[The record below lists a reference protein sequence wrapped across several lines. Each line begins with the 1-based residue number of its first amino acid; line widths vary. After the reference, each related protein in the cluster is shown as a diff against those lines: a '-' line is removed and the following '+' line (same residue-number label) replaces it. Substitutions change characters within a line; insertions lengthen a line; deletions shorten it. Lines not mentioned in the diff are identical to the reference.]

1 MCGIAG
7 YTGHRQAYPIL
18 LDALQHVEYR
28 GYDSCGIAIGT
39 GKDIALFKEIGF
51 VNQLRME
58 TTPVQ
63 GFHGI
68 GHTRWATVGK
78 PSVENAH
85 PHIDCGGT
93 IAIVHNG
100 DIENYTTLK
109 DRLLDQGHEFRSE
122 TDSEVLAH
130 LMEGHAGNG
139 LAHAVAHALREV
151 EGTYAL
157 AALERDSGTLVLA
170 RRESPLVV
178 GLGEGENFAAS
189 DVPAILENTR
199 EVVYLEDGDL
209 AVLTPESLQVWHGEA
224 PASRRVHHVTWD
236 ARDLDKAGYEHFFLK
251 EVHEQPRV
259 VRDTLAGRISSTEPR
274 VTLDL
279 DLSRLP
285 QLESI
290 LLTGCGSAYH
300 ACLVGEQFFSA
311 ISPIHVVARVASE
324 LELPPPGGA
333 NSLAILLSQ
342 SGETADTLSAA
353 RIALQ
358 AGYFTIGVTTTEDS
372 SITRVVDETL
382 YMRTGPEI
390 SVGSTKTFIAQLVD
404 LYLLGLQLYPLP
416 TTALHTLMTELRLLP
431 TKIQR
436 VLAAEAQFQELGR
449 TMASWEHVFLI
460 GKGIN
465 YPIALEGA
473 LKLKELAYLHAEGYP
488 AGELKHGP
496 FALLSEETSVIA
508 IIPKDKS
515 YPRLLNTVKEIKARG
530 ATVIALTDTNDRDL
544 SQLVDR
550 VVRLPAT
557 DAYFSPI
564 INTVALQLLAYYTAR
579 ERGCPIDRPRNLAK
593 SVTVH

>member
-7 YTGHRQAYPIL
+7 YTGHRRAYPIL

-28 GYDSCGIAIGT
+28 GYDSCGIAIGRGT
-39 GKDIALFKEIGF
+39 DIAVFKQTGF
-51 VNQLRME
+51 VDQLRVE
-58 TTPVQ
+58 KAPVQ
-63 GFHGI
+63 GSHGI

-85 PHIDCGGT
+85 PHIDCGGS

-100 DIENYTTLK
+100 DIENYTVLR
-109 DRLLDQGHEFRSE
+109 DRLIDQGHQFRSD

-130 LMEGHAGNG
+130 LMEDHAGGG
-139 LAHAVAHALREV
+139 LAQAVADALQEV
-151 EGTYAL
+151 EGSYAL
-157 AALERDSGTLVLA
+157 AALQRDSGTLVLA

-178 GLGEGENFAAS
+178 GLGQGENFAAS

-209 AVLTPESLQVWHGEA
+209 AVLTPDSLQVWHGEL
-224 PASRRVHHVTWD
+224 PVSRPVHHVTWD

-251 EVHEQPRV
+251 EIHEQPRV
-259 VRDTLAGRISSTEPR
+259 VRDTLAGRISSTEPG

-279 DLSRLP
+279 DLSCLP
-285 QLESI
+285 HPESI
-290 LLTGCGSAYH
+290 LLSGCGSAYH

-311 ISPIHVVARVASE
+311 ISPNHVVARVASE
-324 LELPPPGGA
+324 LETPPPGGA

-353 RIALQ
+353 RSALQ

-390 SVGSTKTFIAQLVD
+390 SVGATKTFMAQMVD
-404 LYLLGLQLYPLP
+404 LYLLGLQFYPLP
-416 TTALHTLMTELRLLP
+416 KTALHSFMTELRLLP

-436 VLAAEAQFQELGR
+436 VLGAEAQFQELAR
-449 TMASWEHVFLI
+449 SMSSWEHAFLI
-460 GKGIN
+460 GKGLN

-473 LKLKELAYLHAEGYP
+473 LKLKELAYLHAEGFP
-488 AGELKHGP
+488 AGELKHGA

-508 IIPKDKS
+508 LIPKDES

-530 ATVIALTDTNDRDL
+530 ATVFALTDTNDREL

-550 VVRLPAT
+550 VVHLPAT
-557 DAYFSPI
+557 SQYFSPF